1 MNKDL
6 RLFLSQIVSK
16 PHQVVALAPSSAALC
31 QEMVAGLDPNKGP
44 VIELG
49 PGTGNITR
57 AILGRG
63 IAPQMLHSVEMNA
76 NFCTHLR
83 ESFAGVNVHHMSAC
97 DLDKL
102 GLKNVQAVISGLP
115 LLSMPIGVQ
124 RDILNGSFNSL
135 APEGSFV
142 QFTYGPNPSVNTD
155 LRKEMALSWTRS
167 DKIWRNLPPAR
178 VYRFTRPMH

>member
-1 MNKDL
+1 
-6 RLFLSQIVSK
+6 
-16 PHQVVALAPSSAALC
+16 
-31 QEMVAGLDPNKGP
+31 
-44 VIELG
+44 
-49 PGTGNITR
+49 
-57 AILGRG
+57 
-63 IAPQMLHSVEMNA
+63 MLHSVEMNP

-102 GLKNVQAVISGLP
+102 GLNNVQAVISGLP

-142 QFTYGPNPSVNTD
+142 QFTYGPNPSVNAD
-155 LRKEMALSWTRS
+155 LRKEMALSWTCS

>member
-1 MNKDL
+1 MKKDM

-31 QEMVAGLDPNKGP
+31 QEMVAGLDPSKGP

-63 IAPQMLHSVEMNA
+63 IPPHMLHSVEMNLS
-76 NFCTHLR
+76 FCTHMR
-83 ESFAGVNVHHMSAC
+83 KYFVGVNVHHMSAC
-97 DLDKL
+97 DLDRL

-124 RDILNGSFNSL
+124 RNILKGSFNSL
-135 APEGSFV
+135 ATEGSFV
-142 QFTYGPNPSVNTD
+142 QFTYGPNPSVHAD
-155 LRKEMALSWTRS
+155 LLKKMALSWTRS
-167 DKIWRNLPPAR
+167 DKIWLNLPPAR
-178 VYRFTRPMH
+178 VYRFTRHVH